1 MTNYWRTLMKKS
13 RKQLIVIVLSIVVAY
28 IVFKLLK
35 ALVYAIIIG
44 VVLYVGYNI
53 VNKALNS
60 SGKDKIE

>member
-1 MTNYWRTLMKKS
+1 MKKS